1 MGAAARL
8 RERFRDPDFRRRYA
22 EFKEQ
27 FGNPED
33 DRHWLDTRLVPD
45 PERARVR
52 VYVTH
57 STHKT
62 LTALR
67 QGSMIHVYD
76 QDFKQ
81 KVEEAFHE
89 AYMTHTSTSPNYQIL
104 ASLDVG
110 RRQVEL
116 EGYELV
122 QKQVDHAMA
131 LRERIATHALLKK
144 YFRFLATGD
153 LIPKEYRPSGI
164 EAYFNSE
171 QRWARMEECWHSD
184 EFVVDPTR
192 LTLYIGPTG
201 IDGDTFKHDY
211 LMEKYGIQI
220 NKTSRN
226 TVLFMTNIG
235 TTRSSVAYLI
245 EILVKIAQE
254 LDVRNEDMSPPEMRL
269 HRFKVDSL
277 TKQLPALPDFSHFH
291 RFFRCGADSA
301 TPEGDIRKAYFMSYD
316 ETLCRYI
323 TMPELQRQVA
333 AKREVVSTMFVIP
346 YPPGFPILV
355 PGQVISKEILAF
367 IEALDTRE
375 IHGYRPEL
383 GFRVFTDEAIGA
395 VEPDSAGGAPAT
407 RIAAAPAV

>member
-1 MGAAARL
+1 
-8 RERFRDPDFRRRYA
+8 
-22 EFKEQ
+22 
-27 FGNPED
+27 
-33 DRHWLDTRLVPD
+33 
-45 PERARVR
+45 
-52 VYVTH
+52 
-57 STHKT
+57 
-62 LTALR
+62 
-67 QGSMIHVYD
+67 
-76 QDFKQ
+76 
-81 KVEEAFHE
+81 
-89 AYMTHTSTSPNYQIL
+89 MTHTSTSPNYQIL

-131 LRERIATHALLKK
+131 LRERIATHSLLKK
-144 YFRFLATGD
+144 YFRFLTTGD
-153 LIPKEYRPSGI
+153 LIPKQYRPSGI
-164 EAYFNSE
+164 EAYFDSE
-171 QRWARMEECWHSD
+171 QRWARMEECWHTD

-192 LTLYIGPTG
+192 LTLAIGPTG

-254 LDVRNEDMSPPEMRL
+254 LDERNEDMSPPEMRL
-269 HRFKVDSL
+269 HHLKVESL
-277 TKQLPALPDFSHFH
+277 TKRLPALPDFSHFH
-291 RFFRCGADSA
+291 HYFRCSPDST
-301 TPEGDIRKAYFMSYD
+301 TPEGDMRKAYFMAYD
-316 ETLCRYI
+316 EALCRYV
-323 TMPELQRQVA
+323 TLKALQQRVA
-333 AKREVVSTMFVIP
+333 AGEEVVSAMFVIP

-383 GFRVFTDEAIGA
+383 GFRVFTEAAIA
-395 VEPDSAGGAPAT
+395 VAAPADAGGAAVT
-407 RIAAAPAV
+407 RIAAAMAK